1 MAEVGTMRPRS
12 WSRAL
17 WALAVLAGCCSLGVG
32 LASAERSQK
41 GNLIVSLDGGL
52 APLTLPRDRPAPV
65 SVHLV
70 GGLRTADRS
79 SLPRVTRI
87 ELGLPAQ
94 GVVSTRGLPAC
105 PPRLLR
111 NARPPE
117 ALASCR
123 EALVGRGRLR
133 ASVALPN
140 QGPFPVGARVLAFN
154 ARIGRDRAV
163 LLHAYTAG
171 PPTVAVL
178 PLRLRRGSGR
188 FGLVLVGDL
197 SPALGPWPRLRRFDL
212 TLFRRY
218 SFRGKS
224 SSYLS
229 ASCPIPERLTAG
241 FLSLAKVTFTLADGR
256 SIGTAIARSCRG
268 R

>member
-1 MAEVGTMRPRS
+1 MRSRS
-12 WSRAL
+12 WRQAL
-17 WALAVLAGCCSLGVG
+17 WALAVLVGCCSLGVG
-32 LASAERSQK
+32 LASAERSQR
-41 GNLIVSLDGGL
+41 GNLIVSLDGSLSPL
-52 APLTLPRDRPAPV
+52 ALPRDRLAPV

-79 SLPRVTRI
+79 PLPRVTRI

-94 GVVSTRGLPAC
+94 GVVSTKGLPAC

-111 NARPPE
+111 DAKPPE

-140 QGPFPVGARVLAFN
+140 QDPFPVGAGVLAFN
-154 ARIGRDRAV
+154 ARIGGDRAV
-163 LLHAYTAG
+163 LLHAFTAD

-178 PLRLRRGSGR
+178 PLRFRKGSGR
-188 FGLVLVGDL
+188 FGLALVGDL
-197 SPALGPWPRLRRFDL
+197 PPALGPWPRLRRFDL

-218 SFRGKS
+218 SHRGRPR
-224 SSYLS
+224 SYLS
-229 ASCPIPERLTAG
+229 ASCPIPDRLTAG
-241 FLSLAKVTFTLADGR
+241 FFSLARVTFTLADGR
-256 SIGTAIARSCRG
+256 GIGTGIARSCRG

>member
-1 MAEVGTMRPRS
+1 MRG
-12 WSRAL
+12 L
-17 WALAVLAGCCSLGVG
+17 VIALAVLVG
-32 LASAERSQK
+32 LTATAAQAERAQR

-52 APLTLPRDRPAPV
+52 SPLALPRDRLAPV
-65 SVHLV
+65 AVHLE
-70 GGLRTADRS
+70 GGLQTADRS
-79 SLPRVTRI
+79 PLPRVARI

-111 NARPPE
+111 DARPPE

-123 EALVGRGRLR
+123 DALVGRGSLR

-140 QGPFPVGARVLAFN
+140 QGPFSVKAGVLAFN
-154 ARIGRDRAV
+154 ARIDGSRVV
-163 LLHAYTAG
+163 LLHAYTAN

-178 PLRLRRGSGR
+178 PLRLRKGSGR
-188 FGLVLVGDL
+188 FGLALVGDL

-218 SFRGKS
+218 SDDGRS
-224 SSYLS
+224 RSYLS
-229 ASCPIPERLTAG
+229 ASCPIPKRLTAG
-241 FLSLAKVTFTLADGR
+241 FFSLAKLTFRLADGR
-256 SIGTAIARSCRG
+256 RISTGIARSCRA